1 MAQLREGM
9 TSAIAFSDEYICL
22 ASFVSSLWSVTDLS
36 TVFLMIKLYENLQK
50 QISVPIALN
59 QAQIWLRDVS
69 KKEFL
74 QWTNRL
80 NLGNN
85 WIEEIQ
91 AKLKVFNLD
100 EAPFAHPVYWAA
112 FCAIGQ

>member
-36 TVFLMIKLYENLQK
+36 TAFLIIQLYGILQHHT
-50 QISVPIALN
+50 SVPSALN

-69 KKEFL
+69 NKEFL

-91 AKLKVFNLD
+91 AKLKLFNLD
-100 EAPFAHPVYWAA
+100 DAPFAHPVYWAA

>member
-1 MAQLREGM
+1 MS
-9 TSAIAFSDEYICL
+9 SA
-22 ASFVSSLWSVTDLS
+22 
-36 TVFLMIKLYENLQK
+36 FLMIKLYENLQNK
-50 QISVPIALN
+50 ISVPVALN
-59 QAQIWLRDVS
+59 QAQIWLRNVS
-69 KKEFL
+69 KKEFI

-91 AKLKVFNLD
+91 AKLEEFLD
-100 EAPFAHPVYWAA
+100 DTPFAHPVYWAA

>member
-1 MAQLREGM
+1 M

-22 ASFVSSLWSVTDLS
+22 ASALSILWSVGDLS
-36 TVFLMIKLYENLQK
+36 TAFLVINLYKKLHYYT
-50 QISVPIALN
+50 SVPIALN
-59 QAQIWLRDVS
+59 QAQIWLRHVS